1 MKKLLSILVLGLLLS
16 SNFVFSENYKTGQ
29 EIEGQIVFS
38 KKMYELAANLTLIVH
53 FAFILF
59 VVFGAL
65 LFFVATKIIFIHIP
79 AFIWGSYIELTHSIC
94 PLTYLENWF
103 LHKANLTTYS
113 EGFIQN
119 YLVPIVYPMNL
130 TKDLQICLG
139 IVLIVVNMIIY
150 GFIISKLKKKF

>member
-1 MKKLLSILVLGLLLS
+1 
-16 SNFVFSENYKTGQ
+16 
-29 EIEGQIVFS
+29 
-38 KKMYELAANLTLIVH
+38 MYELAADLTLIVH

-65 LFFVATKIIFIHIP
+65 LFFVTTKIIFIHIP

-103 LHKANLTTYS
+103 LDKANLTIYS

-119 YLVPIVYPMNL
+119 YIVPIVYPTDL
-130 TKDLQICLG
+130 TKNLQIYLG
-139 IVLIVVNMIIY
+139 ITLIVINIIIY
-150 GFIISKLKKKF
+150 GLILNKLVKISK

>member
-1 MKKLLSILVLGLLLS
+1 
-16 SNFVFSENYKTGQ
+16 
-29 EIEGQIVFS
+29 
-38 KKMYELAANLTLIVH
+38 MYEIAADLIIIIH
-53 FAFILF
+53 FTFVLF

-65 LFFVATKIIFIHIP
+65 LIFVSIKIIFIHIP
-79 AFIWGSYIELTHSIC
+79 AVIWGSYIELTNSIC

-130 TKDLQICLG
+130 TKDLQIYLG
-139 IVLIVVNMIIY
+139 IALIVLNIIVYVLIIN
-150 GFIISKLKKKF
+150 KLKKNFK

>member
-1 MKKLLSILVLGLLLS
+1 
-16 SNFVFSENYKTGQ
+16 
-29 EIEGQIVFS
+29 
-38 KKMYELAANLTLIVH
+38 MYELAANLTLIVH

-65 LFFVATKIIFIHIP
+65 LFFVATKIIFVHFP
-79 AFIWGSYIELTHSIC
+79 ALIWGSYIELTNSIC

-119 YLVPIVYPMNL
+119 YLVPIVYPVSL
-130 TKDLQICLG
+130 TKDLQIYLG
-139 IVLIVVNMIIY
+139 IALIVINIIFY
-150 GFIISKLKKKF
+150 AFIFNKLKKNFK

>member
-1 MKKLLSILVLGLLLS
+1 MYEITADLLL
-16 SNFVFSENYKTGQ
+16 
-29 EIEGQIVFS
+29 II
-38 KKMYELAANLTLIVH
+38 H
-53 FAFILF
+53 FTFLLF

-65 LFFVATKIIFIHIP
+65 LIFASIKIIFIHIP
-79 AFIWGSYIELTHSIC
+79 VVIWGSYIELTNSIC

-130 TKDLQICLG
+130 TKDLQIYLG
-139 IVLIVVNMIIY
+139 ITLIVINMIIY
-150 GFIISKLKKKF
+150 GFIISKLKKSFK

>member
-1 MKKLLSILVLGLLLS
+1 
-16 SNFVFSENYKTGQ
+16 
-29 EIEGQIVFS
+29 
-38 KKMYELAANLTLIVH
+38 MYELAANLTLIVH

-65 LFFVATKIIFIHIP
+65 LFFVATKITFIHFP
-79 AFIWGSYIELTHSIC
+79 ALIWGSYIELTNSIC

-119 YLVPIVYPMNL
+119 YLMPIVYPASL
-130 TKDLQICLG
+130 TKDLQIYLG
-139 IVLIVVNMIIY
+139 IALIVINIVFY
-150 GFIISKLKKKF
+150 AFIFNKLKKNFE

>member
-1 MKKLLSILVLGLLLS
+1 
-16 SNFVFSENYKTGQ
+16 
-29 EIEGQIVFS
+29 
-38 KKMYELAANLTLIVH
+38 MYELAADLTLIVH

-65 LFFVATKIIFIHIP
+65 LFFVTTKIIFIHIP

-103 LHKANLTTYS
+103 LDKANLTIYS

-119 YLVPIVYPMNL
+119 YLVPIVYPADL
-130 TKDLQICLG
+130 TKDLQIYLG
-139 IVLIVVNMIIY
+139 ITLIVVNIIIY
-150 GFIISKLKKKF
+150 GFILNNIIKISK

>member
-1 MKKLLSILVLGLLLS
+1 M
-16 SNFVFSENYKTGQ
+16 
-29 EIEGQIVFS
+29 
-38 KKMYELAANLTLIVH
+38 AANLTLIVH

-59 VVFGAL
+59 AVLGAL
-65 LFFVATKIIFIHIP
+65 LFFVSTKIVFIHIP

-119 YLVPIVYPMNL
+119 YLVPIVYPMSL
-130 TKDLQICLG
+130 TKGLQIYLG
-139 IVLIVVNMIIY
+139 ITLIVVNIIIY
-150 GFIISKLKKKF
+150 GFIFNKLKKRFQ